1 MESNVIYGIIAVVG
15 MLNLL
20 VSIYVVRRED
30 LEPFQ
35 KKAQIT
41 LIWLIPFI
49 AAIGIWLFYRSQ
61 EDRTHRKNEDTNSS
75 GYSGV
80 CSGSV

>member
-1 MESNVIYGIIAVVG
+1 MESKIFYVLLGVVLL
-15 MLNLL
+15 LNIL
-20 VSIYVVRRED
+20 VSVYIAWRDD

-35 KKAQIT
+35 RKAQIV

-49 AAIGIWLFYRSQ
+49 AAIGIWLYYRIQ
-61 EDRTHRKNEDTNSS
+61 GDTTHRKRDDVNSS

-80 CSGSV
+80 CSGGV

>member
-30 LEPFQ
+30 LESFQ

-49 AAIGIWLFYRSQ
+49 AAIGIWLYYCSQ
-61 EDRTHRKNEDTNSS
+61 GGTTHRKRDDENSS
-75 GYSGV
+75 GNSGV
-80 CSGSV
+80 CSGGV